1 MRTILGVRK
10 FFEVS
15 GHLRHPDKLGGSTTR
30 WNAHAGLGAYDGV
43 PAPASQLE
51 YWMPELMHVGC
62 PVARVNKSQTRV
74 APVTH
79 VRRRPHSP
87 HACFNFAKSPYSFS
101 TMMR

>member
-30 WNAHAGLGAYDGV
+30 WSAYAGLGAYDGV

-51 YWMPELMHVGC
+51 YWMPELMQVRC
-62 PVARVNKSQTRV
+62 PVARVNTSQMRV
-74 APVTH
+74 APSDARTKTTALSS
-79 VRRRPHSP
+79 RMLQLRKESL
-87 HACFNFAKSPYSFS
+87 FI
-101 TMMR
+101 